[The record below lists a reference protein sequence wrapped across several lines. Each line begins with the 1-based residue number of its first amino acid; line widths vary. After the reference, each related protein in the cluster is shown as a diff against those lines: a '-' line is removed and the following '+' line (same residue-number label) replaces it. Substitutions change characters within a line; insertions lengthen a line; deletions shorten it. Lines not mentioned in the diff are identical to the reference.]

1 MNKPV
6 TKLMLLI
13 GDFLIDNRIEDAII
27 KYKDKGENSC
37 KVTIII
43 NKYRKEIKNV

>member
-1 MNKPV
+1 MNKPI

-13 GDFLIDNRIEDAII
+13 GDFLIDNHVNDATI
-27 KYKDKGENSC
+27 KWKDKGENSC

-43 NKYRKEIKNV
+43 NKYRKEGK